1 MDKSAESP
9 AVIWVV
15 HGRNLEIRD
24 AMFAFLR
31 SIGLKPKEWSQ
42 AVNEAAKDTSQASPY
57 IFGTLETV
65 LSKRPVVVVLM
76 TPDDEARLR
85 KPFRKADDPP
95 HESDLTGQARPNVL
109 FEAGMA
115 MGALRDRTVLVE
127 IGTMRP
133 FTDIGGILTVR
144 LNNTTQKRQEL
155 AERLRTL
162 GCPVETSGYDWHS
175 VGNFELSSG
184 TAGAESAPEPIDQ
197 SSKPTA
203 DEENILRELGNP
215 RWIGDR
221 TARNIADNI
230 NKSVERVT
238 YFLDEMA
245 KRGLVEKIPGG
256 VFSVDSYRFTH
267 LGREYVVKHDI
278 L

>member
-1 MDKSAESP
+1 MDKSAERP

-42 AVNEAAKDTSQASPY
+42 AVNEAAKDTGQASPY

-65 LSKRPVVVVLM
+65 LSKCPVVVVLM

-85 KPFRKADDPP
+85 EPYRKADDPP
-95 HESDLTGQARPNVL
+95 YESDLTGQARPNVL

-115 MGALRDRTVLVE
+115 MGVLRDRTILVE

-133 FTDIGGILTVR
+133 FTDIGGMLIVR
-144 LNNTTQKRQEL
+144 LDNSSQKRQEL
-155 AERLRTL
+155 AERLRKL
-162 GCPVETSGYDWHS
+162 GCPVETSGYDWHTA
-175 VGNFELSSG
+175 GNFELSSG
-184 TAGAESAPEPIDQ
+184 IANAESAPESMGQ
-197 SSKPTA
+197 SSKPPA
-203 DEENILRELGNP
+203 DEVTILRELGNP
-215 RWIGDR
+215 KFSRDR
-221 TARNIADNI
+221 TVS
-230 NKSVERVT
+230 SVGESTKMSPEKVR
-238 YFLDEMA
+238 YYLDEMA
-245 KRGLVEKIPGG
+245 KRNLVKKTSFYFNP
-256 VFSVDSYRFTH
+256 DTYCFTD
-267 LGREYVVKHDI
+267 LGREYAVKNNI